1 MEYREE
7 ITPEMQ
13 LKWFE
18 SIDNESNNYY
28 IIREGSQ
35 KIGLIY
41 GANIDWEKMETG
53 NGGIFIAN
61 EEYWNTNIPIAS
73 TLLLMEISFML
84 GLKRT
89 FIKVM
94 RDNQKAIEFNQGFG
108 YQLLDGQEGIINQ
121 KYVLT
126 PDSYKKSTQKL
137 REILEKLY
145 SNKIEIIIQDAHSR
159 VSALAIDEYK
169 KRYHEV
175 KDRVKMYI
183 GNALI
188 VHE

>member
-13 LKWFE
+13 LKWFK

-28 IIREGSQ
+28 IIREGEQ

-61 EEYWNTNIPIAS
+61 ENYWNTNIPIAS

-89 FIKVM
+89 YIKVM

-108 YQLLDGQEGIINQ
+108 YELLKGQENIMNQ

-126 PDSYKKSTQKL
+126 PETYKKSTQKL

-145 SNKIEIIIQDAHSR
+145 SNKIEIIINNPESR
-159 VSALAIDEYK
+159 VSTLALEEYK
-169 KRYHEV
+169 RRYQEV
-175 KDRVKMYI
+175 KDRVKMYV
-183 GNALI
+183 GKDLI
-188 VHE
+188 TYE